1 MTCVIL
7 LLSLLSIC
15 LSAIALLL
23 ACRLIALNKNPG
35 VHPFGIGDTARWI
48 IAKAIL
54 TITRMGIQEAAGSL
68 QLSGGQISGIE
79 AAVQPLICYFNERR
93 QRPFCWWTPAMRLAP
108 LTISLPYITSINCVY
123 HLLQPSSTPTGH
135 QPNYLLRVMCYTP
148 VKVYTTQGDPL
159 AMSMYT
165 LAIG

>member
-1 MTCVIL
+1 MQLDILGLMLLAGEEYSHHSNQPLMTCAIL

-35 VHPFGIGDTARWI
+35 VHPFRIGDTARWI

-79 AAVQPLICYFNERR
+79 AAVHAVDL
-93 QRPFCWWTPAMRLAP
+93 
-108 LTISLPYITSINCVY
+108 
-123 HLLQPSSTPTGH
+123 LLQ
-135 QPNYLLRVMCYTP
+135 
-148 VKVYTTQGDPL
+148 
-159 AMSMYT
+159 
-165 LAIG
+165 

>member
-1 MTCVIL
+1 MQLDILGLMLLAGEEYSHHSNQPLMTCVIL

-35 VHPFGIGDTARWI
+35 VHPFRIGDTARWI

-79 AAVQPLICYFNERR
+79 AVVHAVDL
-93 QRPFCWWTPAMRLAP
+93 
-108 LTISLPYITSINCVY
+108 
-123 HLLQPSSTPTGH
+123 LLQ
-135 QPNYLLRVMCYTP
+135 
-148 VKVYTTQGDPL
+148 
-159 AMSMYT
+159 
-165 LAIG
+165 